1 LEQEGLEDTLTLHR
15 LGIPGLV
22 RTSLSYTNLVESA
35 LTFIDAERHRI
46 KRWQSGQQAARWV
59 GMALMYAEN
68 RLCRLRDHRPIP
80 MLQGALR
87 GDVGP
92 GEAQV
97 QSALA
102 AR

>member
-1 LEQEGLEDTLTLHR
+1 LTLHR

-22 RTSLSYTNLVESA
+22 RTSLSSTNLVESA
-35 LTFIDAERHRI
+35 LTFIDAKRHRI

-59 GMALMYAEN
+59 SMALMYAEN
-68 RLCRLRDHRPIP
+68 RFWRLREHRPIP
-80 MLQGALR
+80 MLQEALR
-87 GDVGP
+87 VDVGLE
-92 GEAQV
+92 EAQV